1 MENEEIREQPDIN
14 LQVGETDNTKDMA
27 KVENEGSLGKF
38 KDAESLLSAYNS
50 LQAEF
55 TRKSQRLSEL
65 ERQTAEQNEEVQLA
79 CKTAQTPLFERE
91 NWSEIVADFLVS
103 NEDAKP
109 YSKEI
114 CEEIMANKNEY
125 KDEKSLENAYAKVVK
140 RHYVKP
146 DEIARDGE
154 FIQNYVLKSDEIKN
168 KVMEIY
174 LQELAVNRPP
184 KVISSSFGGG
194 TLTSKKPAP
203 KNLEEA
209 KLFVRQMI
217 EN

>member
-1 MENEEIREQPDIN
+1 MENQQFREQPETN
-14 LQVGETDNTKDMA
+14 LQVGEADNTNVEA
-27 KVENEGSLGKF
+27 KLNEGSLGKF

-65 ERQTAEQNEEVQLA
+65 EKQAAEQNDAVQQA
-79 CKTAQTPLFERE
+79 CKTANTPLYERE
-91 NWSEIVADFLVS
+91 NWSEIVADFLSS

-114 CEEIMANKNEY
+114 CNEIMEHKEEY
-125 KDEKSLENAYAKVVK
+125 LEEKSLEKAYAKVLR
-140 RHYVKP
+140 RHFVKP
-146 DEIARDGE
+146 EEIANNGE
-154 FIQNYVLKSDEIKN
+154 FIQNYVLNSDEIKN
-168 KVMEIY
+168 KVMELY
-174 LQELAVNRPP
+174 LKELSENKPP
-184 KVISSSFGGG
+184 RVISSSFGGQ
-194 TLTSKKPAP
+194 TLTSKQPLP

-209 KLFVRQMI
+209 KAFVKQMI